1 MNTVWSTKSDAS
13 PATGWEAS
21 QTEHQGGWP
30 LISRRA
36 ISWLSATQAV
46 IQLSGLLV
54 ILDACLR

>member
-1 MNTVWSTKSDAS
+1 MNAVWSKKTDDSSAGS
-13 PATGWEAS
+13 YETS
-21 QTEHQGGWP
+21 QAEHQRGLP
-30 LISRRA
+30 LISGRA